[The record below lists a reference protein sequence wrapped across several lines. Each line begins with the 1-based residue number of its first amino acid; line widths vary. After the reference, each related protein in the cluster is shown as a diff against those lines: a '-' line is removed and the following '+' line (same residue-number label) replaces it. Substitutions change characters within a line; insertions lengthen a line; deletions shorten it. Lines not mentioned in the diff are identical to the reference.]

1 MPTALHSNRKEIK
14 MDIEQKKTLLKRNKL
29 PIADA
34 WALVAM
40 ADRVNNGQY
49 VKFPEFDPENGMVKV
64 RPNRE
69 IIKDQLTL
77 GLVNITEADREFAQQ
92 MADHFQGLAFSALT
106 QKLNDFDQRI
116 MNFITQ
122 AEVDAGL
129 GMAYL
134 ACMAVRYRREID
146 RDRKAEELL
155 SVTATTTHQG
165 SVGQHLRLRVR
176 VIAKFAGKV
185 FAGSVVRA
193 TDGTNLYF
201 WTSSKLVDL
210 WPDAPE
216 EFEIVGI
223 VKAHGEDRDNNA
235 ETRLTRVKIAL

>member
-1 MPTALHSNRKEIK
+1 MN
-14 MDIEQKKTLLKRNKL
+14 IEQKKNFVKNQKL
-29 PIADA
+29 PLSDA

-40 ADRVNNGQY
+40 ADRINGGAY
-49 VKFPEFDPENGMVKV
+49 VKFPEMDQETGNVKV

-69 IIKDQLTL
+69 IIKDQIVL
-77 GLVNITEADREFAQQ
+77 GLVNLTDTDRAFGQQ
-92 MADHFQGLAFSALT
+92 LNDHFQGIAFKAISEQLG
-106 QKLNDFDQRI
+106 DFDQKI
-116 MNFITQ
+116 LNFITND
-122 AEVDAGL
+122 EVDTTM

-134 ACMAVRYRREID
+134 ACMAVRYRREIAKEQ
-146 RDRKAEELL
+146 KAEEML

-165 SVGQHLRLRVR
+165 SIGQHLRLKVR

-201 WTSSKLVDL
+201 WTSSREVDM

-216 EFEIVGI
+216 EFEIVGV
-223 VKAHGEDRDNNA
+223 VKAHGHDRDNNA

>member
-1 MPTALHSNRKEIK
+1 MMNTEERKNFVK
-14 MDIEQKKTLLKRNKL
+14 NQKL
-29 PIADA
+29 PLTDA

-40 ADRVNNGQY
+40 ADRINAGAY
-49 VKFPEFDPENGMVKV
+49 VKFPELDQETGLVKI

-69 IIKDQLTL
+69 IIKDQIAL
-77 GLVNITEADREFAQQ
+77 GLVNITDADRAFGQQ
-92 MADHFQGLAFSALT
+92 LNNHFQGIAFKALT
-106 QKLNDFDQRI
+106 ETLGDFDQKI
-116 MNFITQ
+116 LQFITHD
-122 AEVDAGL
+122 EVDTTM

-134 ACMAVRYRREID
+134 ACMAVRYRREVAKEQ
-146 RDRKAEELL
+146 KAEELL

-165 SVGQHLRLRVR
+165 SIKQHLRLRVR
-176 VIAKFAGKV
+176 VIAKFAGRV

-201 WTSSKLVDL
+201 WTSSQEVDM

-216 EFEIVGI
+216 EFEIVGA
-223 VKAHGEDRDNNA
+223 VKAHGYDRDNNA

>member
-1 MPTALHSNRKEIK
+1 VTNDE
-14 MDIEQKKTLLKRNKL
+14 KKSLIRRNKL
-29 PIADA
+29 PLKDA

-40 ADRVNNGQY
+40 ADRINDGGY
-49 VKFPEFDPENGMVKV
+49 IKFPELDQETGLVKI

-69 IIKDQLTL
+69 IIKDQIAL
-77 GLVNITEADREFAQQ
+77 GLVNITNEDRQFGQLLNE
-92 MADHFQGLAFSALT
+92 HFQGIAFKVLSDP
-106 QKLNDFDQRI
+106 LNEFDQKI
-116 MNFITQ
+116 LNFITND
-122 AEVDAGL
+122 EVDTNM

-134 ACMAVRYRREID
+134 ACMAVRYRREINKE
-146 RDRKAEELL
+146 RRAEELL
-155 SVTATTTHQG
+155 GITSTTTHQG
-165 SVGQHLRLRVR
+165 SVGQHLRICVR

-201 WTSSKLVDL
+201 WTSSTTVDL

-223 VKAHGEDRDNNA
+223 VKSHGHDRENNA
-235 ETRLTRVKIAL
+235 ETRLTRVKITY

>member
-1 MPTALHSNRKEIK
+1 
-14 MDIEQKKTLLKRNKL
+14 MDIEQKKNLHKKQKV

-40 ADRVNNGQY
+40 ADRVNKGQY
-49 VKFPEFDPENGMVKV
+49 LKFPEFDQESGMEKF

-69 IIKDQLTL
+69 VIKDQLAL
-77 GLVNITEADREFAQQ
+77 GLVNITEADREFAQE
-92 MADHFQGLAFSALT
+92 MSSHFEGLAFAAIS
-106 QKLNDFDQRI
+106 QKLNDFDQQI
-116 MNFITQ
+116 LKFITQ

-146 RDRKAEELL
+146 KERKTEELN
-155 SVTATTTHQG
+155 SVARTTMHQG
-165 SVGQHLRLRVR
+165 SVGKHLRLRVR
-176 VIAKFAGKV
+176 VLAKFAGKV
-185 FAGSVVRA
+185 FDGSVVRA

-201 WTSSKLVDL
+201 WTSSKMVDM

-216 EFEIVGI
+216 EFEIIGT
-223 VKAHGEDRDNNA
+223 VKAHGMDRDNNA